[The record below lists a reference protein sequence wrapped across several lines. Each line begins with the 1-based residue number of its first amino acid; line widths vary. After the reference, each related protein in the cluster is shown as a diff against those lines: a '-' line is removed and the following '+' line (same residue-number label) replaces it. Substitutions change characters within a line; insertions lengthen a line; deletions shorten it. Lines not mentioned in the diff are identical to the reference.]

1 MAGSLTRPL
10 SPITQ
15 KIGSR
20 NRPTPDESRPPPSEI
35 LLEEPL
41 TPMGIPQNA
50 MARATGVSLL
60 AINEIVLGHRAI
72 TPVMLIRFGAFF
84 LQTPEFWHGL

>member
-1 MAGSLTRPL
+1 
-10 SPITQ
+10 
-15 KIGSR
+15 
-20 NRPTPDESRPPPSEI
+20 
-35 LLEEPL
+35 
-41 TPMGIPQNA
+41 MGIPQNA